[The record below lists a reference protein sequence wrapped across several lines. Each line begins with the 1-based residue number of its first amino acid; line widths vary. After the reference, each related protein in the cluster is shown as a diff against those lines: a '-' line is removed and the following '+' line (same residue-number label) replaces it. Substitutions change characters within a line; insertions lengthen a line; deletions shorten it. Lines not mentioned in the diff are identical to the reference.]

1 MKITI
6 KVEER
11 EKRGRR
17 TAIKVSEYKTRNME
31 FIE

>member
-6 KVEER
+6 KVEEQEIEAGER
-11 EKRGRR
+11 LLKCENM
-17 TAIKVSEYKTRNME
+17 KTKNME